1 MLNKNPIFLN
11 CFSRGGSNIL
21 WNIYLSHPQV
31 CSPIQETVQIFRGGW
46 RGTRAG
52 LTAALLSQQ
61 WRLFD
66 QKYLQPR
73 KPLSRPAQEF
83 IDRTF
88 YEWKLKTITDEE
100 MRCKTETAVYKLEEV
115 QQARLVAKNNNG
127 LAFLSDI
134 WHTIYPD
141 TVSIALVRNPLAL
154 YESYQRR
161 RFMKS
166 IDEFVSFY
174 CHISQKMLNDAA
186 RYEHYHIIR
195 FEDIM
200 ADPIGMTEKLYK
212 LSGLDLAP
220 IDKMRFK
227 AKSHF
232 NQNGKHTT
240 RYEEG
245 QHYWFTFDQVRQFL
259 EPKINELQIQR
270 LPPRDVATIKKQTQT
285 VASAMGY
292 HLD

>member
-21 WNIYLSHPQV
+21 WNIFLSHPQV

-46 RGTRAG
+46 QGTRAG
-52 LTAALLSQQ
+52 LTVALLSQQ
-61 WRLFD
+61 WHLFD
-66 QKYLQPR
+66 QKYLQLR
-73 KPLSRPAQEF
+73 KPLSHSAQKF

-88 YEWKLKTITDEE
+88 YKWKLKTITDEE
-100 MRCKTETAVYKLEEV
+100 MQYKAETAVYSPEEV

-127 LAFLSDI
+127 LAFVSDI
-134 WHTIYPD
+134 WHTMYPD
-141 TVSIALVRNPLAL
+141 AVSIALVRNPLAL

-161 RFMKS
+161 RFMNS

-174 CHISQKMLNDAA
+174 CHIAQKMLDDATK
-186 RYEHYHIIR
+186 YDHYYIIR
-195 FEDIM
+195 FEDM
-200 ADPIGMTEKLYK
+200 TADPIGTTEKLYN
-212 LSGLDLAP
+212 LSDLDLTQ

-245 QHYWFTFDQVRQFL
+245 HHYWFNFDQVRQFL

-270 LPPRDVATIKKQTQT
+270 LPERDVSAIKKRTLT
-285 VASAMGY
+285 VTSALGY
-292 HLD
+292 YLD